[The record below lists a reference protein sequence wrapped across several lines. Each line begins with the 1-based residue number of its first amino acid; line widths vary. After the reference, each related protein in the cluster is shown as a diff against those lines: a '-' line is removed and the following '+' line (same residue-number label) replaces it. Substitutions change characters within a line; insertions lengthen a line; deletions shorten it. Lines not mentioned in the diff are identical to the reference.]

1 MSPLLEVTD
10 LAVTFPTDAADV
22 AAVRG
27 LSYQVEAGEV
37 VAIVGESGSGKSAA
51 AMAVI
56 GLLPEYAE
64 VSGSVRLHGD
74 ELLGR
79 SDKALSQIRGNRVG
93 TVFQD
98 PMSALTPVYTVGDQI
113 AEAIRIHQPDVTRR
127 AARARAAELLDL
139 VGIAQPERRL
149 KAFPHELSGGER
161 QRVVIAIAISNDPDL
176 LICDEP
182 TTALDVTVQAQ
193 ILDVLRTARDV
204 TGAGVVI
211 ITHDLGVV
219 AEFANRALV
228 MYAGRA
234 VEVADINAI
243 YGDRR
248 MPYTAGLLGS
258 VPRLDALQGA
268 RLVPIPGAQ
277 PALATLDA
285 GGCPFAPRC
294 PLAIDD
300 CVSAEPELVT
310 VGPGHRAACIR
321 TEHVAGRSAAEIYG
335 VRTEPTAPEYA
346 DERADVVVRVS
357 DLVKTYKL
365 TTGVVYRRQVGEVRA
380 VDGVS
385 FELLEGRTLAIVG
398 ESGSGKSTTLTQILD
413 LTPPQQGSI
422 EVMGTDVSNLDSTG
436 RRALRGDLQVVF
448 QDPVASLDPRL
459 PVSDLIAE
467 PLLANG
473 FDKEQADGR
482 VAELLDIVGLNRA
495 DANRYPAEFSGGQK
509 QRIGIARALALQPR
523 ILALDEPVS
532 ALDVSIKAGII
543 NLLLDLQDRFGLSYL
558 FVSHDLSVVKH
569 LAHQVAVMYKG
580 EIVEQGDAERVFSDP
595 QHDYTRR
602 LLKAVPQTPPD
613 VSSSRETETETETA
627 PPADGDAAPPPPTRP
642 ALPAAQPEPDRSG
655 RRSALRITAALAA
668 IVALVALGMFAT
680 RFGGPHHGS
689 ANAGEAALGTTND
702 INPQNPATLADGGSL
717 RLALSEYP
725 VNFNP
730 AHIDGNTAD
739 AAGIIKPS
747 MPRAFIIKPDGS
759 TTLNTDYFTSIE
771 LTKSNPQVVTYTIN
785 PKAVWSDG
793 TPITWEDIAA
803 QTNALSGKDERFKIA
818 SPNGADRVASVTR
831 GVDDR
836 QAVMTFAKP
845 YAEWQGMFAGNSVLL
860 PHSMTSTPE
869 AFNDAQLNGPGPSA
883 GPFIVTTLDKGAQR
897 IVLTRNPKWWGQR
910 PRLDSITL
918 LVLDAA
924 ADIPALQNNAIDAVG
939 VGSLDD
945 LTRAQRISGISIR
958 RAPGASWSHFTFNG
972 APGSILADPKLR
984 LAIMKAIDRQAIAN
998 VSQRG
1003 LVNNPT
1009 PLNNHIYVAGQ
1020 AGYQNNS
1027 AVADFNLDAARR
1039 DLDDLGWKLNG
1050 PFRQKDGR
1058 TLAIRLVLFEAL
1070 SGRQVA
1076 QIAQN
1081 SLAQAGVRLDIDVKA
1096 GGGFFT
1102 NYIIPGDFDIAL
1114 FGWVGDAFPL
1124 SGLTQIYAS
1133 YGESNFGKIGT
1144 PEIDAKIEQTL
1155 SELDAGAARRIAND
1169 VDKLLWQEGFSLPL
1183 VQSPGNVAVRSNL
1196 ANFGAAGLGDTNYT
1210 AVGFMK

>member
-1 MSPLLEVTD
+1 VSPLLEVTD
-10 LAVTFPTDAADV
+10 LAVTYPTDADDV

-27 LSYQVEAGEV
+27 LTFGVAAGEV

-51 AMAVI
+51 ALAVI

-79 SDKALSQIRGNRVG
+79 SDKAMSQIRGKTIG

-139 VGIAQPERRL
+139 VGIAQPERRI

-161 QRVVIAIAISNDPDL
+161 QRVVIAIAIANDPDL

-193 ILDVLRTARDV
+193 ILDVLRTARDM

-219 AEFANRALV
+219 AEFADRAVV

-234 VEVADINAI
+234 VEVADVDVL
-243 YGDRR
+243 YRDRR
-248 MPYTAGLLGS
+248 MPYTAGLLGA
-258 VPRLDALQGA
+258 VPRLDVPQGA

-285 GGCPFAPRC
+285 GACPFVPRC
-294 PLAIDD
+294 PLAIDE
-300 CVSAEPELVT
+300 CVAGEPELVT
-310 VGPGHRAACIR
+310 VGSAHRAACIR
-321 TEHVAGRSAAEIYG
+321 TELVAGRSAADIYG
-335 VRTEPTAPEYA
+335 VRTEPIRSDDAGG
-346 DERADVVVRVS
+346 DGDVVVRVT
-357 DLVKTYKL
+357 DLVKTYRL

-380 VDGVS
+380 VDGIS
-385 FELLEGRTLAIVG
+385 FELHQGRTLAIVG

-413 LTPPQQGSI
+413 LTPPQAGSI
-422 EVMGTDVSNLDSTG
+422 EVLGTDVKNLDQDG

-459 PVSDLIAE
+459 PVSDVIAE

-473 FDKEQADGR
+473 FDKQQADGR
-482 VAELLDIVGLNRA
+482 VAELLDIVGLRRA
-495 DANRYPAEFSGGQK
+495 DAHRYPAEFSGGQK
-509 QRIGIARALALQPR
+509 QRIGIARALALQPK

-543 NLLLDLQDRFGLSYL
+543 NLLLDLQERFGLSYL

-569 LAHQVAVMYKG
+569 LAHDVAVMYKG
-580 EIVEQGDAERVFSDP
+580 DIVEQGEAERVFADP

-602 LLKAVPQTPPD
+602 LLKAIPRTPPD
-613 VSSSRETETETETA
+613 VSTSTGAET
-627 PPADGDAAPPPPTRP
+627 PPPTESDVTTPPPTKPTLPVAPPRPDRP
-642 ALPAAQPEPDRSG
+642 A
-655 RRSALRITAALAA
+655 RRSALRVVAALAA
-668 IVALVALGMFAT
+668 IVALVAVGVFAT
-680 RFGGPHHGS
+680 RLGGAHHGS
-689 ANAGEAALGTTND
+689 ADRGEAELGTTND
-702 INPQNPATLADGGSL
+702 INPQNPATLLDGGNL

-739 AAGIIKPS
+739 ASAIIKPS

-771 LTKSNPQVVTYTIN
+771 LTKTNPQVVTYTIN

-803 QTNALSGKDERFKIA
+803 QTNALSGKDERFRIA

-845 YAEWQGMFAGNSVLL
+845 YAEWQGMFAGNSVLM

-869 AFNDAQLNGPGPSA
+869 AFNDAELNAPGPSA
-883 GPFIVTTLDKGAQR
+883 GPFIVTTVDKAAQR
-897 IVLTRNPKWWGQR
+897 IVLTRNPKWWGQK

-939 VGSLDD
+939 LGSLDD
-945 LTRAQRISGISIR
+945 LTIAQRTPGISIR

-984 LAIMKAIDRQAIAN
+984 VAIMKAIDRQAIAN

-1020 AGYQNNS
+1020 EGYQNNS
-1027 AVADFNLDAARR
+1027 EVADFNLDGARR

-1058 TLAIRLVLFEAL
+1058 TLAIRLVLFDAL

-1076 QIAQN
+1076 QVAQN
-1081 SLAQAGVRLDIDVKA
+1081 SLAQAGVKLDIDVKA

-1124 SGLTQIYAS
+1124 SSLTQIYAS

-1144 PEIDAKIEQTL
+1144 DEIDAKIEQTL
-1155 SELDAGAARRIAND
+1155 SELDPAAARRIANN
-1169 VDKLLWQEGFSLPL
+1169 VDQLIWQEGFSLPL
-1183 VQSPGNVAVRSNL
+1183 VQSPGNVAVRSKL
-1196 ANFGAAGLGDTNYT
+1196 ANFGAAGLGDNNYT
-1210 AVGFMK
+1210 AIGFMK